1 MSEGWAIDI
10 FNFMVAIL
18 CLCYSNVATQVLIW
32 TLDLLQSSK
41 VFSKIKSSKTKP
53 HEFIFW
59 FKKKNV
65 TMLRITGIFYQKL
78 LHKITIKK
86 IKIFRKQNNQLIR
99 HFHSVQIDKTVSHIP
114 LCCKFSI
121 LQQNFSSIMH
131 AHIKN
136 KNVLVQRLHSFL
148 DIIWYNNKK
157 CVSKKLSNYDNSLH
171 ILLYSIFAKLW
182 SMY

>member
-59 FKKKNV
+59 FKKKKSDNAEDYRYI
-65 TMLRITGIFYQKL
+65 LS
-78 LHKITIKK
+78 KIAS
-86 IKIFRKQNNQLIR
+86 QNN
-99 HFHSVQIDKTVSHIP
+99 
-114 LCCKFSI
+114 
-121 LQQNFSSIMH
+121 N
-131 AHIKN
+131 
-136 KNVLVQRLHSFL
+136 
-148 DIIWYNNKK
+148 
-157 CVSKKLSNYDNSLH
+157 
-171 ILLYSIFAKLW
+171 
-182 SMY
+182 